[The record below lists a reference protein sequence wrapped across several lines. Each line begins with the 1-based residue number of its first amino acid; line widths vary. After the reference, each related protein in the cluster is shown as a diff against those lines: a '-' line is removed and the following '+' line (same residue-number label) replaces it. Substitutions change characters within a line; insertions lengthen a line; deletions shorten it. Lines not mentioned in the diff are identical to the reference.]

1 MEEVGRFDSGFDEVT
16 ERCMAWKG
24 FWSPHDAEFLNWR
37 YLDRP
42 LGTHRALA
50 VLDGD
55 EVAGYCV
62 VRSDGRTGLLMEFTA
77 PEPGE
82 VPLLLLRS
90 AMEAARAAG
99 CRRLAFDATPGWRHW
114 PTFRAAGLEDR
125 RPRRFLQVDTYHPLG
140 AGRLEDWQLLPGDDD
155 AI

>member
-1 MEEVGRFDSGFDEVT
+1 VEEVRRFDSSFDEVT
-16 ERCMAWKG
+16 ERCMDWKG
-24 FWSPHDAEFLNWR
+24 FWSPHDSEFLNWR

-42 LGTHRALA
+42 LGSHQALA

-62 VRSDGRTGLLMEFTA
+62 VRSDERTGLLMEFAA
-77 PEPGE
+77 PEHGE

-90 AMEAARAAG
+90 ALEAARAAG

-125 RPRRFLQVDTYHPLG
+125 RPRRFLSVFGSSAFG
-140 AGRLEDWQLLPGDDD
+140 AGKLEDWQIVPGDDD
-155 AI
+155 VN